1 MIYLNQIKKQYG
13 SKVLFSGI
21 DFHIRPGDKL
31 GLVGDNG
38 MGKTTLFRL
47 IEGTESADAGT
58 ITVRKG
64 AQVGVLDQH
73 FSVGEQSALE
83 RTVMGDAYF
92 AEIMRDKEAL
102 ENDHASHAQNPAKW
116 EKRYGHLLTEFER
129 LGGYEREAKAKAIL
143 SGLGFKES
151 GWNQPLN
158 QLSGGWAIRVEL
170 ARLLLQNPD
179 VLLLDEPSN
188 HLDLR
193 SVIWLEAF
201 LKDYDG
207 TIVLISHDRRF
218 LNKIVNRI
226 VHLDRGKLNI
236 YNGNYDDFE
245 RQKEEREAMLEQAAA
260 NQQKK
265 INEMERFIER
275 FRAKATKARQAQSRI
290 KALEK
295 IERIETASQTKSVHF
310 RFPQPSRSG
319 KISIAAH
326 KVKKSYGDLVV
337 YDGISFHIER
347 GAKIALVG
355 ENGAG
360 KSTLLRLLAGVLDA
374 DGGALELG
382 ANVTRAY
389 FAQHQSEILNPD
401 LTVLDTLSQ
410 VGAGLGRTQLQT
422 ILGGFR
428 FSGDEVEKKT
438 QVLSGGERSRLALAR
453 MLVAPTSCLLLDEP
467 TNHLDM
473 KSCAVLAAALEDYEG
488 TICVI
493 SHDRDFLDGFIN
505 CVWEIDRGA
514 VKTYLGTYSDYEWK
528 KAQEALSPAPVAGTH
543 GKVSKNGA
551 ASSRLP
557 AGKPPSRSN
566 KYKTMQKKL
575 SGLEGQLELVMGQ
588 REELDQA
595 LADSDIYL
603 DTKKDMLMETLSQ
616 YEKLGSE
623 EDALLDQIEALTEAL
638 EQVE

>member
-1 MIYLNQIKKQYG
+1 MIYLQQIKKQYG

-21 DFHIRPGDKL
+21 DFHIRPGDKI

-38 MGKTTLFRL
+38 MGKTTLFRM
-47 IEGTESADAGT
+47 IEGTESPDAGT

-73 FSVGEQSALE
+73 FSAGRQTALE
-83 RTVMGDAYF
+83 RTVMGDPYF
-92 AEIMRDKEAL
+92 ADVLQKKEAL
-102 ENDHASHAQNPAKW
+102 ENDHVAHAQDPAKW
-116 EKRYGHLLTEFER
+116 ERQYGHILTEFER
-129 LGGYEREAKAKAIL
+129 LSGYEREAKAKAIL
-143 SGLGFKES
+143 SGLGFKEA
-151 GWNQPLN
+151 GWDQPLN

-201 LKDYDG
+201 LKTYEG

-218 LNKIVNRI
+218 LNQIVDRI
-226 VHLDRGKLNI
+226 VHLDRGKLNV
-236 YNGNYDDFE
+236 YNGNYDAFE
-245 RQKEEREAMLEQAAA
+245 TQKAEREAQLEQAAA

-310 RFPQPSRSG
+310 RFPQPARSG
-319 KISIAAH
+319 AISIAA
-326 KVKKSYGDLVV
+326 KNLNKSYGDLVV
-337 YDGISFHIER
+337 YDGLSLQIKR

-360 KSTLLRLLAGVLDA
+360 KSTLLRLLAGILEA
-374 DGGALELG
+374 DSGQITLG
-382 ANVTRAY
+382 ANVTRTY
-389 FAQHQSEILNPD
+389 FAQHQSEILDPN
-401 LTVLDTLSQ
+401 LTVLETLSH
-410 VGAGLGRTQLQT
+410 VGTGLGRTQLQT

-428 FSGDEVEKKT
+428 FSGDDVDKKT

-453 MLVAPTSCLLLDEP
+453 MLLAPASFIFLDEP

-473 KSCAVLAAALEDYEG
+473 KSVAVLAAALEDYEG

-493 SHDRDFLDGFIN
+493 SHDRDFLDGFIDR
-505 CVWEIDRGA
+505 VWEIEAGTY
-514 VKTYLGTYSDYEWK
+514 KEYLGSYSDYEWK
-528 KAQEALSPAPVAGTH
+528 KEQEAALSEPAARVIERRSN
-543 GKVSKNGA
+543 GKSLK
-551 ASSRLP
+551 P
-557 AGKPPSRSN
+557 AGKLPRRSN
-566 KYKTMQKKL
+566 QYKTIQKKL
-575 SGLEGQLELVMGQ
+575 SGLEGQLEDIMGKKDK
-588 REELDQA
+588 LDHV
-595 LADSDIYL
+595 LANADIYS
-603 DTKKDMLMETLSQ
+603 DVNKDKLMETLSQ
-616 YEKLGSE
+616 YESLGSE
-623 EDALLDQIEALTEAL
+623 EDELLEEIERLTAVL
-638 EQVE
+638 EQTE

>member
-21 DFHIRPGDKL
+21 DFHIRPGDKI

-73 FSVGEQSALE
+73 FSAGSQTALE
-83 RTVMGDAYF
+83 RTVKGDTYF
-92 AEIMRDKEAL
+92 SNILSEKEAL
-102 ENDHASHAQNPAKW
+102 ENDHAAHARDAARW

-143 SGLGFKES
+143 SGLGFKPS
-151 GWNQPLN
+151 GWDRPLN
-158 QLSGGWAIRVEL
+158 ELSGGWAIRVEL
-170 ARLLLQNPD
+170 ARLLLHSPD

-193 SVIWLEAF
+193 SVIWLEDF
-201 LKDYDG
+201 LKTYDG

-226 VHLDRGKLNI
+226 VHLDRGKLTI

-245 RQKEEREAMLEQAAA
+245 RQKEERETLLEQAAA

-275 FRAKATKARQAQSRI
+275 FRAKATKARQAQSRL
-290 KALEK
+290 KALQK

-310 RFPQPSRSG
+310 RFPQPARSG
-319 KISIAAH
+319 RISVTAN
-326 KVKKSYGDLVV
+326 KLQKSYGPLVV
-337 YDGISFHIER
+337 YDGLSLQIER

-360 KSTLLRLLAGVLDA
+360 KSTLLRLLAGALDA
-374 DGGALELG
+374 DGGTLELG

-389 FAQHQSEILNPD
+389 FAQHQSEILDPN
-401 LTVLDTLSQ
+401 LTVLETLSQ

-428 FSGDEVEKKT
+428 FSGDDVDKKT
-438 QVLSGGERSRLALAR
+438 HVLSGGERSRLALAC
-453 MLVAPTSCLLLDEP
+453 MLVAPASFILLDEP

-505 CVWEIDRGA
+505 RVWEIEQGA
-514 VKTYLGTYSDYEWK
+514 VKTYLGNYSDYEWK
-528 KAQEALSPAPVAGTH
+528 KAQDALPPASVPAAN
-543 GKVSKNGA
+543 GKGPKPGA
-551 ASSRLP
+551 AAARATTGTLP
-557 AGKPPSRSN
+557 RRSN
-566 KYKTMQKKL
+566 QYKTMQKQL
-575 SGLEGQLELVMGQ
+575 SGLEGQLEQVMEQKEG
-588 REELDQA
+588 LDHL
-595 LADSDIYL
+595 LAARDIYL
-603 DTKKDMLMETLSQ
+603 DTNKDKLMETLSQ
-616 YEKLGSE
+616 YEKLGSQ
-623 EDALLDQIEALTEAL
+623 EDALLDKIEQLTESL
-638 EQVE
+638 ERAV

>member
-1 MIYLNQIKKQYG
+1 MIYLHQIKKQYG

-21 DFHIRPGDKL
+21 DFHIRPGDKI

-58 ITVRKG
+58 ITIRKG

-73 FSVGEQSALE
+73 FSAGSQTALE
-83 RTVMGDAYF
+83 RTVRGDTYF
-92 AEIMRDKEAL
+92 SDILHEKEAL
-102 ENDHASHAQNPAKW
+102 ENDHAAHAQDPARW

-143 SGLGFKES
+143 SGLGFKPS
-151 GWNQPLN
+151 GWDRPLN

-193 SVIWLEAF
+193 SVIWLEEF
-201 LKDYDG
+201 LKAYDG
-207 TIVLISHDRRF
+207 TMVLISHDRRF

-226 VHLDRGKLNI
+226 VHLDRGKLTI

-245 RQKEEREAMLEQAAA
+245 RQKEEREALLEQAAA

-275 FRAKATKARQAQSRI
+275 FRAKATKARQAQSRL

-295 IERIETASQTKSVHF
+295 IERIETASQTKSVRF
-310 RFPQPSRSG
+310 RFPQPARSG
-319 KISIAAH
+319 KIAIRA
-326 KVKKSYGDLVV
+326 KKLNKSYGSLVV
-337 YDGISFHIER
+337 YHGLSFHIEH

-360 KSTLLRLLAGVLDA
+360 KSTLLRLLAGALDA
-374 DGGALELG
+374 DGGSLDLG

-389 FAQHQSEILNPD
+389 FAQHQSEILDPN
-401 LTVLDTLSQ
+401 LTVLETLSQ

-428 FSGDEVEKKT
+428 FSGDDVDKKT
-438 QVLSGGERSRLALAR
+438 HVLSGGECSRLALAR
-453 MLVAPTSCLLLDEP
+453 MLVAPASFILLDEP

-473 KSCAVLAAALEDYEG
+473 KSCAVLSAALEDYEG

-505 CVWEIDRGA
+505 RVWEIDRGE
-514 VKTYLGTYSDYEWK
+514 VKTYLGNYSDYEWK
-528 KAQEALSPAPVAGTH
+528 KAQDTLPPTSVPAPNSKDSTRGTPT
-543 GKVSKNGA
+543 VRATRGA
-551 ASSRLP
+551 LP
-557 AGKPPSRSN
+557 RRSN
-566 KYKTMQKKL
+566 QYKTMQKQL
-575 SGLEGQLELVMGQ
+575 SGLEGQLEQVMEQKEG
-588 REELDQA
+588 LDHL

-603 DTKKDMLMETLSQ
+603 DMNKDKLMETLSL
-616 YEKLGSE
+616 YEKLGSQ
-623 EDALLDQIEALTEAL
+623 EDALLEQIEQLTEAL
-638 EQVE
+638 EGVV

>member
-21 DFHIRPGDKL
+21 DLHIRPGDKI

-73 FSVGEQSALE
+73 FSAGQQTALE

-92 AEIMRDKEAL
+92 SKIFKEKEAL
-102 ENDHASHAQNPAKW
+102 ENDHAAHAQNPAKW

-143 SGLGFKES
+143 SGLGFKPS
-151 GWNQPLN
+151 GWDQPLN

-218 LNKIVNRI
+218 LNRIVNRI
-226 VHLDRGKLNI
+226 VHLDRGKLTI
-236 YNGNYDDFE
+236 YHGNYDDFE
-245 RQKEEREAMLEQAAA
+245 RQKEEREALLEQAAA

-275 FRAKATKARQAQSRI
+275 FRAKATKARQAQSRL

-319 KISIAAH
+319 KISIAA
-326 KVKKSYGDLVV
+326 KNLQKCYGDLVV
-337 YDGISFHIER
+337 YDDLSFQIER

-360 KSTLLRLLAGVLDA
+360 KSTLLRLVAGVLDA

-389 FAQHQSEILNPD
+389 FAQHQSEILDPN
-401 LTVLDTLSQ
+401 LTVLETLAQ

-428 FSGDEVEKKT
+428 FSGDDVDKKT
-438 QVLSGGERSRLALAR
+438 HVLSGGERSRLALAR
-453 MLVAPTSCLLLDEP
+453 MLVAPTSLILLDEP

-505 CVWEIDRGA
+505 RVWEIDEGA

-528 KAQEALSPAPVAGTH
+528 KAQEALPPAPVSGTN
-543 GKVSKNGA
+543 GTVSKNGT
-551 ASSRLP
+551 ASTRANP
-557 AGKPPSRSN
+557 GKPARRSN
-566 KYKTMQKKL
+566 QYKMMQKNL
-575 SGLEGQLELVMGQ
+575 SGLEEQLEQVMGQ
-588 REELDQA
+588 KEEIDQL
-595 LADSDIYL
+595 LADSEIYL
-603 DTKKDMLMETLSQ
+603 DVNKDKLMETLSQ
-616 YEKLGSE
+616 YEQLGSQ
-623 EDALLDQIEALTEAL
+623 EDELLEKIEQLTEEL
-638 EQVE
+638 ERTV